1 MLAKYTQSFST
12 VGFFADLNCPRKT
25 ERKEKKP
32 KTLISYLFEAPRLMS
47 RNWQPVREYGLSTLM
62 DTGGRMRSMVLGSF
76 DYTSLLNISS
86 RE

>member
-25 ERKEKKP
+25 ERKKKKKP
-32 KTLISYLFEAPRLMS
+32 LISYLFEAPRLMS
-47 RNWQPVREYGLSTLM
+47 RNWQPVRECGLSTLM

-86 RE
+86 